1 MFLKKFSLIN
11 EVGEVVREVKFK
23 KGINII
29 LGRSNEKG
37 EGTSNSLGKTTLIR
51 CIDFCLGAKNADEL
65 YKDSEFNISNT
76 AVENFLKNNILTF
89 SLIIAPRFNSVET
102 IVIERTLNL
111 NAKSKK
117 ITNKINGHQF
127 GQDAFGL
134 ELKKIMFGFVEDR
147 PKFRELIGKFIR
159 KRDDQISHILRFN
172 GNYSKI
178 SDYEKVHLI
187 LFGFQHPDLLAGKH
201 EIEHKTH
208 QVSSAIGVLEQ
219 RTSNSALEQTLYLL
233 NSELEELIELRNSF
247 QIDIAYEKE
256 ACALEKIQIELNTL
270 EQCLAE
276 IGLQKHVATERI
288 MKLEQNAVSI
298 SSRTL
303 SYLYEEANFYSEKLC
318 TRQKTRKLTKDKA

>member
-89 SLIIAPRFNSVET
+89 SFIIAPRFNSVET

-117 ITNKINGHQF
+117 IENRHFNK
-127 GQDAFGL
+127 
-134 ELKKIMFGFVEDR
+134 K
-147 PKFRELIGKFIR
+147 
-159 KRDDQISHILRFN
+159 
-172 GNYSKI
+172 
-178 SDYEKVHLI
+178 
-187 LFGFQHPDLLAGKH
+187 
-201 EIEHKTH
+201 
-208 QVSSAIGVLEQ
+208 
-219 RTSNSALEQTLYLL
+219 
-233 NSELEELIELRNSF
+233 
-247 QIDIAYEKE
+247 
-256 ACALEKIQIELNTL
+256 
-270 EQCLAE
+270 
-276 IGLQKHVATERI
+276 
-288 MKLEQNAVSI
+288 
-298 SSRTL
+298 
-303 SYLYEEANFYSEKLC
+303 
-318 TRQKTRKLTKDKA
+318 